1 LWYDY
6 LNLQR
11 VCDIFL
17 DTLAWSG
24 GNSSLEAIACGLP
37 IVTCPSEQMRSRH
50 TYAMLKILGVTAT
63 IADSPEQYIDI
74 AIKLAEDRE
83 WRAHVVVQMQE
94 RRELL
99 YDDRQCVS
107 ALEQFYQQAV
117 SRRS

>member
-1 LWYDY
+1 
-6 LNLQR
+6 
-11 VCDIFL
+11 
-17 DTLAWSG
+17 
-24 GNSSLEAIACGLP
+24 
-37 IVTCPSEQMRSRH
+37 
-50 TYAMLKILGVTAT
+50 MLKILGVTAT

-107 ALEQFYQQAV
+107 ALEQFYQQAA